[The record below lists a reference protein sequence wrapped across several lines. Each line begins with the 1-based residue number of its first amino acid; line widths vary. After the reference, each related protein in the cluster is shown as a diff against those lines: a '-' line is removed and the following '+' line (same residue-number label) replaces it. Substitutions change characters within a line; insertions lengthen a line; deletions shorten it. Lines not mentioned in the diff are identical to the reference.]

1 MFCRKCG
8 KEINNTSRFCPFCGT
23 PVVMPAAPAP
33 VADPEPAAPAS
44 APVEAPAAAAPVV
57 EAPVAEAVP
66 AVEAPA
72 EAAPET
78 PVAEAAPE
86 TPAAETP
93 AEAAPEA
100 PAAETPAEAAP
111 EAPAAETPAEAA
123 PEAPAAEAN
132 TAAPAPEA
140 VPTMAAPAT
149 PVQPAPAQP
158 TMNQAPVQPIMNQAP
173 VQPTPAQPMMTQA
186 PVQPAPAQPMGG
198 QPYPQP
204 GAPVPPAY
212 SPIPADKP
220 EKKKKGKA
228 GVVIAIILIVLLLA
242 GGAAAAY
249 FFIFASPA
257 KKISKAIEAGNM
269 ETVTEL
275 YEKVNSEK
283 DKDQIKSEL
292 LTYVQTLED
301 NYLAEEITY
310 EDAIRTMEDL
320 RDVVFTDGEIE
331 DIMHMVSKIHDSR
344 ENFAKAE
351 ELAATGTWKDYY
363 DAIGYYEKVVS
374 DDTLYYDKAQD
385 AIANCKTECISA
397 AEAEADGYI
406 ADGDYDAAVSF
417 LEDAY
422 YDTGYNELY
431 DKMDQVKA
439 DMKDALLEKAIEN
452 AKAEVAAGNYTE
464 ARNIINNAKE
474 DYGYDSRFDDILAGI
489 PVDTSLVGKW
499 KLEYDMNDIIA
510 STVGEDMDNFDSE
523 FNVTFVFEF
532 TEDGICRLS
541 LDEDSF
547 VKSFDSWKDDLLDYL
562 IDMALEE
569 YISDG
574 SMTKKEFEK
583 AFKSTYGMTLKEYFS
598 EMLDEELDV
607 SELLDETETEMK
619 YYVEGDKLYLVDDTD
634 TEDYYEN
641 FYIEGDTL
649 VLGGDGSLSEAEIL
663 PGLSYPLQLT
673 KVVD

>member
-44 APVEAPAAAAPVV
+44 APVEAPAAAEAAAPVV
-57 EAPVAEAVP
+57 EAPV
-66 AVEAPA
+66 
-72 EAAPET
+72 
-78 PVAEAAPE
+78 
-86 TPAAETP
+86 
-93 AEAAPEA
+93 
-100 PAAETPAEAAP
+100 AEAAP

-173 VQPTPAQPMMTQA
+173 VQPAPAQPMMNQA

-204 GAPVPPAY
+204 GAPVPPVY

-374 DDTLYYDKAQD
+374 DDALYYDKAQD

-574 SMTKKEFEK
+574 GMTKKEFEK

-649 VLGGDGSLSEAEIL
+649 VLGGDGSLSGAEIL

>member
-8 KEINNTSRFCPFCGT
+8 KEINNTSRFCSFCGT
-23 PVVMPAAPAP
+23 PVVMPAAPVP
-33 VADPEPAAPAS
+33 ITDPEPAAPAS
-44 APVEAPAAAAPVV
+44 ATVEAPAAAEAAAPVM
-57 EAPVAEAVP
+57 EAPA
-66 AVEAPA
+66 A
-72 EAAPET
+72 EAAP
-78 PVAEAAPE
+78 AE
-86 TPAAETP
+86 ETP

-100 PAAETPAEAAP
+100 PATEAPAEAAP
-111 EAPAAETPAEAA
+111 EAPAAEAPAEAA
-123 PEAPAAEAN
+123 PEAPVAEAN

-140 VPTMAAPAT
+140 VPAMAAPAT

-158 TMNQAPVQPIMNQAP
+158 MMNQV
-173 VQPTPAQPMMTQA
+173 

-351 ELAATGTWKDYY
+351 KLAATGTWKDYY
-363 DAIGYYEKVVS
+363 DAIGYYEEVVS
-374 DDTLYYDKAQD
+374 DDSLYYDKAQD

-464 ARNIINNAKE
+464 ARSIINNAKE

-510 STVGEDMDNFDSE
+510 ETVGEDMDNFDSE
-523 FNVTFVFEF
+523 FYVTFIFEF

-619 YYVEGDKLYLVDDTD
+619 YYVEGDRLYLIDDTD

-663 PGLSYPLQLT
+663 PGLSYPLQLIKINQNT
-673 KVVD
+673 RPDAVE

>member
-23 PVVMPAAPAP
+23 PVVMPAAPVP
-33 VADPEPAAPAS
+33 VTDPEPAAPAS
-44 APVEAPAAAAPVV
+44 ATVEAPAAAEAAAPVM
-57 EAPVAEAVP
+57 EAPAAEAVP
-66 AVEAPA
+66 AVETPAEAAPEAPATEAPA

-78 PVAEAAPE
+78 PVAEAPAEATPEAPV
-86 TPAAETP
+86 AEAP

-100 PAAETPAEAAP
+100 PV
-111 EAPAAETPAEAA
+111 
-123 PEAPAAEAN
+123 AEAN

-140 VPTMAAPAT
+140 VPAMAAPAT

-158 TMNQAPVQPIMNQAP
+158 MMN
-173 VQPTPAQPMMTQA
+173 QA
-186 PVQPAPAQPMGG
+186 PVQPAPAQPMMNQAPAQPTPVQPMGG

-212 SPIPADKP
+212 SPIPADKQ

-351 ELAATGTWKDYY
+351 KLAATGTWKDYY
-363 DAIGYYEKVVS
+363 DAVGYYEEVVS
-374 DDTLYYDKAQD
+374 EDTLYYDKAQD

-406 ADGDYDAAVSF
+406 ADGDFDAAVD
-417 LEDAY
+417 LLQDAY
-422 YDTGYNELY
+422 YSTGYEELY

-452 AKAEVAAGNYTE
+452 AKAEVTAGNYTE

-474 DYGYDSRFDDILAGI
+474 DYGYDSRFDDVLASI

-510 STVGEDMDNFDSE
+510 ETVGEDMDNFDSE
-523 FNVTFVFEF
+523 FYVTFIFEF
-532 TEDGICRLS
+532 TEDGVCRLS

-583 AFKSTYGMTLKEYFS
+583 AFKSTYGMTIKEYFS

-619 YYVEGDKLYLVDDTD
+619 YYVEGDRLYLVDDTD

-663 PGLSYPLQLT
+663 TGLSYPLQLT

>member
-44 APVEAPAAAAPVV
+44 APVEAPAAAEAAAPVV
-57 EAPVAEAVP
+57 EAPV
-66 AVEAPA
+66 
-72 EAAPET
+72 
-78 PVAEAAPE
+78 
-86 TPAAETP
+86 
-93 AEAAPEA
+93 
-100 PAAETPAEAAP
+100 AEAAP

-186 PVQPAPAQPMGG
+186 PVQPTPAQPMGG

-351 ELAATGTWKDYY
+351 KLAATGTWKDYY
-363 DAIGYYEKVVS
+363 DAIGYYEEVVS
-374 DDTLYYDKAQD
+374 DDALYYDKAQD

-523 FNVTFVFEF
+523 FYVTFVFEF

-562 IDMALEE
+562 IYMALE
-569 YISDG
+569 
-574 SMTKKEFEK
+574 
-583 AFKSTYGMTLKEYFS
+583 
-598 EMLDEELDV
+598 
-607 SELLDETETEMK
+607 
-619 YYVEGDKLYLVDDTD
+619 
-634 TEDYYEN
+634 
-641 FYIEGDTL
+641 
-649 VLGGDGSLSEAEIL
+649 
-663 PGLSYPLQLT
+663 
-673 KVVD
+673 

>member
-44 APVEAPAAAAPVV
+44 APVEAPAAAEAAAPVV

-66 AVEAPA
+66 AV
-72 EAAPET
+72 
-78 PVAEAAPE
+78 
-86 TPAAETP
+86 ETP

-111 EAPAAETPAEAA
+111 EAPVAEAPAEAA

-140 VPTMAAPAT
+140 VPAMAAPAT

-158 TMNQAPVQPIMNQAP
+158 TMNQTPVQPAPAQPTMNQAP
-173 VQPTPAQPMMTQA
+173 VQPTPAQPMMNQA
-186 PVQPAPAQPMGG
+186 PVQPASAQPMGG

-351 ELAATGTWKDYY
+351 KLAATGTWKDYY
-363 DAIGYYEKVVS
+363 DAIGYYEEVVS
-374 DDTLYYDKAQD
+374 DDALYYDKAQD

>member
-44 APVEAPAAAAPVV
+44 APVEAPAAAEAAAPVV
-57 EAPVAEAVP
+57 EAPV
-66 AVEAPA
+66 
-72 EAAPET
+72 
-78 PVAEAAPE
+78 
-86 TPAAETP
+86 

-111 EAPAAETPAEAA
+111 EAPAAEAPAEAA

-158 TMNQAPVQPIMNQAP
+158 TMN
-173 VQPTPAQPMMTQA
+173 QA

>member
-44 APVEAPAAAAPVV
+44 ATV
-57 EAPVAEAVP
+57 EAPVAAEAAAPVMEAPAAEAAP
-66 AVEAPA
+66 AVETPAEVAPETPAAEAPA
-72 EAAPET
+72 EAAPEA
-78 PVAEAAPE
+78 PVAEA
-86 TPAAETP
+86 P

-100 PAAETPAEAAP
+100 PV
-111 EAPAAETPAEAA
+111 
-123 PEAPAAEAN
+123 AEAN

-140 VPTMAAPAT
+140 VPAIAAPAT
-149 PVQPAPAQP
+149 PVQPAPVQPTMNQAPVQPAPAQP
-158 TMNQAPVQPIMNQAP
+158 TMNQAPVQSA
-173 VQPTPAQPMMTQA
+173 PAQPMMNQA

-351 ELAATGTWKDYY
+351 KLAATGTWKDYY
-363 DAIGYYEKVVS
+363 DAIGYYEEVVS

-464 ARNIINNAKE
+464 ARSIINNAKE

-510 STVGEDMDNFDSE
+510 ETVGEDMDNFDSE
-523 FNVTFVFEF
+523 FYVTFIFEF

-583 AFKSTYGMTLKEYFS
+583 VFKSTYGMTIKEYFS

-619 YYVEGDKLYLVDDTD
+619 YYVEGDRLYLVDDTD

-663 PGLSYPLQLT
+663 PGLSYPLQLI

>member
-23 PVVMPAAPAP
+23 PVVMPAAPVP
-33 VADPEPAAPAS
+33 VTDPEPAAPAS
-44 APVEAPAAAAPVV
+44 ATVEAPAAAEVAVPVM
-57 EAPVAEAVP
+57 EAPA
-66 AVEAPA
+66 A
-72 EAAPET
+72 EAAPE
-78 PVAEAAPE
+78 AP
-86 TPAAETP
+86 AVETP

-100 PAAETPAEAAP
+100 PVAEA
-111 EAPAAETPAEAA
+111 PAEAA
-123 PEAPAAEAN
+123 PEAPAAEAPAAEAPAAEAPAE
-132 TAAPAPEA
+132 AAPEAPVAEAPAEAAPEAPVAEAPAEAAPEA
-140 VPTMAAPAT
+140 VPAMAAPAT

-158 TMNQAPVQPIMNQAP
+158 TMNQAPVQPA
-173 VQPTPAQPMMTQA
+173 PAQPMMNQA

-310 EDAIRTMEDL
+310 EDTIRTMEDL

-351 ELAATGTWKDYY
+351 KLAATGTWKDYY
-363 DAIGYYEKVVS
+363 DAIGYYEEVVS

-464 ARNIINNAKE
+464 ARSIINNAKE
-474 DYGYDSRFDDILAGI
+474 DYGYDSRFDDVLASI

-510 STVGEDMDNFDSE
+510 ETVGEDMDNFDSE
-523 FNVTFVFEF
+523 FYVTFIFEF

-547 VKSFDSWKDDLLDYL
+547 VKSFDTWKDDLLDYL

-583 AFKSTYGMTLKEYFS
+583 AFKSTYGMTIKEYFS

-619 YYVEGDKLYLVDDTD
+619 YYVEGDRLYLVDDTD

-663 PGLSYPLQLT
+663 PGLSYPLQLI

>member
-33 VADPEPAAPAS
+33 VADPEHAAPAP
-44 APVEAPAAAAPVV
+44 APVEAPAAAEAAAPVV
-57 EAPVAEAVP
+57 EAPA
-66 AVEAPA
+66 
-72 EAAPET
+72 
-78 PVAEAAPE
+78 
-86 TPAAETP
+86 
-93 AEAAPEA
+93 
-100 PAAETPAEAAP
+100 AEAAP

>member
-72 EAAPET
+72 EAAPE
-78 PVAEAAPE
+78 
-86 TPAAETP
+86 
-93 AEAAPEA
+93 A

-149 PVQPAPAQP
+149 PVQPAPVQPTMNQAPVQPAPAQP
-158 TMNQAPVQPIMNQAP
+158 TMNQAPVQSA
-173 VQPTPAQPMMTQA
+173 PAQPMMNQA

-351 ELAATGTWKDYY
+351 KLAATGTWKDYY
-363 DAIGYYEKVVS
+363 DAIGYYEEVVS

-385 AIANCKTECISA
+385 AIANCKAECISA

-510 STVGEDMDNFDSE
+510 ETVGEDMDNFDSE
-523 FNVTFVFEF
+523 FYVTFVFEF

>member
-44 APVEAPAAAAPVV
+44 APVEAPAAAEAAAPVV

-66 AVEAPA
+66 AV
-72 EAAPET
+72 
-78 PVAEAAPE
+78 
-86 TPAAETP
+86 ETP

-111 EAPAAETPAEAA
+111 EAPVAEAPAEAA

-140 VPTMAAPAT
+140 VPAMAAPAT

-158 TMNQAPVQPIMNQAP
+158 TMNQTPVQPAPAQPTMNQAP
-173 VQPTPAQPMMTQA
+173 VQPTPAQPMMNQA
-186 PVQPAPAQPMGG
+186 PVQPASAQPMGG

-351 ELAATGTWKDYY
+351 KLAATGTWKDYY
-363 DAIGYYEKVVS
+363 DAIGYYEEVVS

-417 LEDAY
+417 LEAAY

>member
-33 VADPEPAAPAS
+33 VANPEPAAPAS
-44 APVEAPAAAAPVV
+44 AAPEAPAAADAAVPVM
-57 EAPVAEAVP
+57 EAPVAEAAP
-66 AVEAPA
+66 AVETPSEAVPEAPEAPA
-72 EAAPET
+72 A
-78 PVAEAAPE
+78 
-86 TPAAETP
+86 
-93 AEAAPEA
+93 EA
-100 PAAETPAEAAP
+100 PAAETPAEAGT
-111 EAPAAETPAEAA
+111 E
-123 PEAPAAEAN
+123 
-132 TAAPAPEA
+132 APAPEA
-140 VPTMAAPAT
+140 VPTMAAPEALVQLA
-149 PVQPAPAQP
+149 PAQPAPAQP
-158 TMNQAPVQPIMNQAP
+158 MMNQAPVQPAS
-173 VQPTPAQPMMTQA
+173 V
-186 PVQPAPAQPMGG
+186 QPMGG

-220 EKKKKGKA
+220 AKKKKGKA

-269 ETVTEL
+269 ETVMEL

-283 DKDQIKSEL
+283 DKDQIKSDL

-310 EDAIRTMEDL
+310 EDAIQTMEDL

-331 DIMHMVSKIHDSR
+331 DIMHTVSKIHDSR
-344 ENFAKAE
+344 ENYAKAE
-351 ELAATGTWKDYY
+351 ELAATGTWKTYY
-363 DAIGYYEKVVS
+363 DAILYYEEVAS
-374 DDTLYYDKAQD
+374 EDTLYYDKAQD

-406 ADGDYDAAVSF
+406 ADGDFDAAVD
-417 LEDAY
+417 LLQDAY
-422 YDTGYNELY
+422 YDTGYDELY

-474 DYGYDSRFDDILAGI
+474 DYGYDSRFDDILASI

-510 STVGEDMDNFDSE
+510 ETVGEDMDDFDSE
-523 FNVTFVFEF
+523 FYVTFVFEF

-547 VKSFDSWKDDLLDYL
+547 VKNFDSWKDDLLDYL

-574 SMTKKEFEK
+574 SMTKSEFEK
-583 AFKSTYGMTLKEYFS
+583 AFKSSYGMTIKEYFS
-598 EMLDEELDV
+598 EILDEQLDV
-607 SELLDETETEMK
+607 SELLNEVETEMK
-619 YYVEGDKLYLVDDTD
+619 YYVEGDRLYLVDDTD

>member
-23 PVVMPAAPAP
+23 PVVMPAAPVP
-33 VADPEPAAPAS
+33 VTDPEPAASAS
-44 APVEAPAAAAPVV
+44 ATVEAPAAAEAAAPVM
-57 EAPVAEAVP
+57 
-66 AVEAPA
+66 
-72 EAAPET
+72 
-78 PVAEAAPE
+78 
-86 TPAAETP
+86 
-93 AEAAPEA
+93 
-100 PAAETPAEAAP
+100 
-111 EAPAAETPAEAA
+111 
-123 PEAPAAEAN
+123 EAPAAEA
-132 TAAPAPEA
+132 APAVE
-140 VPTMAAPAT
+140 T
-149 PVQPAPAQP
+149 P
-158 TMNQAPVQPIMNQAP
+158 
-173 VQPTPAQPMMTQA
+173 
-186 PVQPAPAQPMGG
+186 
-198 QPYPQP
+198 
-204 GAPVPPAY
+204 
-212 SPIPADKP
+212 
-220 EKKKKGKA
+220 
-228 GVVIAIILIVLLLA
+228 
-242 GGAAAAY
+242 
-249 FFIFASPA
+249 
-257 KKISKAIEAGNM
+257 
-269 ETVTEL
+269 
-275 YEKVNSEK
+275 
-283 DKDQIKSEL
+283 
-292 LTYVQTLED
+292 
-301 NYLAEEITY
+301 
-310 EDAIRTMEDL
+310 
-320 RDVVFTDGEIE
+320 
-331 DIMHMVSKIHDSR
+331 
-344 ENFAKAE
+344 
-351 ELAATGTWKDYY
+351 
-363 DAIGYYEKVVS
+363 
-374 DDTLYYDKAQD
+374 
-385 AIANCKTECISA
+385 

-464 ARNIINNAKE
+464 ARSIINNAKE

-510 STVGEDMDNFDSE
+510 ETVGEDMDNFDSE
-523 FNVTFVFEF
+523 FYVTFIFEF

-619 YYVEGDKLYLVDDTD
+619 YYVEGDRLYLIDDTD

-663 PGLSYPLQLT
+663 PGLSYPLQLI

>member
-44 APVEAPAAAAPVV
+44 APVEAPAAAEAAAPVV
-57 EAPVAEAVP
+57 EAPAAEAVP
-66 AVEAPA
+66 AVETPA
-72 EAAPET
+72 EAAPE
-78 PVAEAAPE
+78 A
-86 TPAAETP
+86 PAAETP

-158 TMNQAPVQPIMNQAP
+158 MMNQAPVQPAPAQSMMNQAP
-173 VQPTPAQPMMTQA
+173 VQPTPAQPMMNQA

-292 LTYVQTLED
+292 LTYVQSLED

-351 ELAATGTWKDYY
+351 KLAATGTWKDYY
-363 DAIGYYEKVVS
+363 DAIGCYEKVVS

-406 ADGDYDAAVSF
+406 ADGDFDAAVD
-417 LEDAY
+417 LLQDAY
-422 YDTGYNELY
+422 YSTGYEELY

-583 AFKSTYGMTLKEYFS
+583 AFKTTYGMTLKEYFS

>member
-23 PVVMPAAPAP
+23 PVVMPAAPVP
-33 VADPEPAAPAS
+33 VTDPEPAAPAS
-44 APVEAPAAAAPVV
+44 ATVEAPAAEAAAPVM
-57 EAPVAEAVP
+57 
-66 AVEAPA
+66 
-72 EAAPET
+72 
-78 PVAEAAPE
+78 
-86 TPAAETP
+86 
-93 AEAAPEA
+93 EA
-100 PAAETPAEAAP
+100 PAAEAAP
-111 EAPAAETPAEAA
+111 AVEAAPAAETPAEAA
-123 PEAPAAEAN
+123 PEAPAAEAPAEAAPEAPAAEAPAEAAPEAPVAEAS

-140 VPTMAAPAT
+140 VPAMAAPAT

-158 TMNQAPVQPIMNQAP
+158 MMN
-173 VQPTPAQPMMTQA
+173 QA

-351 ELAATGTWKDYY
+351 KLATTGTWKDYY
-363 DAIGYYEKVVS
+363 DAIGYYEEVVS

-464 ARNIINNAKE
+464 ARSIINNAKE

-510 STVGEDMDNFDSE
+510 ETVGEDMDNFDSE
-523 FNVTFVFEF
+523 FYVTFIFEF

-547 VKSFDSWKDDLLDYL
+547 VKSFDTWKVDLLDYL

-583 AFKSTYGMTLKEYFS
+583 AFKSTYGMTIKEYFS

-619 YYVEGDKLYLVDDTD
+619 YYVEGDRLYLVDDTD

-649 VLGGDGSLSEAEIL
+649 VVGGDGSLSEAEIL
-663 PGLSYPLQLT
+663 PGLSYPLQLI

>member
-44 APVEAPAAAAPVV
+44 APVEAPAAAEAAAPVM
-57 EAPVAEAVP
+57 EAPAAEAVP
-66 AVEAPA
+66 AVETPA

-78 PVAEAAPE
+78 PVAEE
-86 TPAAETP
+86 
-93 AEAAPEA
+93 
-100 PAAETPAEAAP
+100 PAEAAP

-158 TMNQAPVQPIMNQAP
+158 TMNQAPVQPAPAQSMMNQAP
-173 VQPTPAQPMMTQA
+173 VQPAPAQPMMNQA

>member
-23 PVVMPAAPAP
+23 PVVMPAAPVP
-33 VADPEPAAPAS
+33 VTDPEPAAPAS
-44 APVEAPAAAAPVV
+44 ATVEAPAAAEAAAPVMEAPAAEAAPAV
-57 EAPVAEAVP
+57 ETPAEAAPEAPVA
-66 AVEAPA
+66 EAPA

-78 PVAEAAPE
+78 PAAEA
-86 TPAAETP
+86 P

-100 PAAETPAEAAP
+100 PVAEAPAEASPEAPVAEAPAEAAP
-111 EAPAAETPAEAA
+111 EAVPA
-123 PEAPAAEAN
+123 
-132 TAAPAPEA
+132 
-140 VPTMAAPAT
+140 MAAPAT

-158 TMNQAPVQPIMNQAP
+158 TMNQAPVQPA
-173 VQPTPAQPMMTQA
+173 PAQPMMNQA

-351 ELAATGTWKDYY
+351 KLAATGTWKDYY
-363 DAIGYYEKVVS
+363 DAIGYYEEVVS

-464 ARNIINNAKE
+464 ARSIINNAKE

-510 STVGEDMDNFDSE
+510 ETVGEDMDNFDS
-523 FNVTFVFEF
+523 
-532 TEDGICRLS
+532 
-541 LDEDSF
+541 
-547 VKSFDSWKDDLLDYL
+547 
-562 IDMALEE
+562 
-569 YISDG
+569 
-574 SMTKKEFEK
+574 
-583 AFKSTYGMTLKEYFS
+583 
-598 EMLDEELDV
+598 
-607 SELLDETETEMK
+607 
-619 YYVEGDKLYLVDDTD
+619 
-634 TEDYYEN
+634 
-641 FYIEGDTL
+641 
-649 VLGGDGSLSEAEIL
+649 
-663 PGLSYPLQLT
+663 
-673 KVVD
+673 

>member
-44 APVEAPAAAAPVV
+44 APVEAPAAAEAAAPVV
-57 EAPVAEAVP
+57 EAPAAEAVP
-66 AVEAPA
+66 AVETPA
-72 EAAPET
+72 EAAPE
-78 PVAEAAPE
+78 A
-86 TPAAETP
+86 PAAETP

-158 TMNQAPVQPIMNQAP
+158 MMNQAPVQPAPAQSMMNQAP
-173 VQPTPAQPMMTQA
+173 VQPTPAQPMMNQA

-292 LTYVQTLED
+292 LTYVQSLED

-351 ELAATGTWKDYY
+351 KLAATGTWKDYY
-363 DAIGYYEKVVS
+363 DAIGCYEKVVS

-406 ADGDYDAAVSF
+406 ADGDFDAAVD
-417 LEDAY
+417 LLQDAY
-422 YDTGYNELY
+422 YSTGYEELY

>member
-23 PVVMPAAPAP
+23 PVVMPAAPVP
-33 VADPEPAAPAS
+33 VTDPEPAAPAS
-44 APVEAPAAAAPVV
+44 ATVEAPAAAEAAAPVM
-57 EAPVAEAVP
+57 EAPAAEAVP
-66 AVEAPA
+66 AVETPAEAAPEAPATEAPA

-78 PVAEAAPE
+78 PVAEAPAEATPEAPV
-86 TPAAETP
+86 AEAP

-100 PAAETPAEAAP
+100 PV
-111 EAPAAETPAEAA
+111 
-123 PEAPAAEAN
+123 AEAN

-140 VPTMAAPAT
+140 VPAMAAPAA

-158 TMNQAPVQPIMNQAP
+158 MMN
-173 VQPTPAQPMMTQA
+173 QA
-186 PVQPAPAQPMGG
+186 PVQPAPAQPMMNQAPAQPTPVQPMGG

-351 ELAATGTWKDYY
+351 KLAATGTWKDYY
-363 DAIGYYEKVVS
+363 DAVGYYEEVVS
-374 DDTLYYDKAQD
+374 EDTLYYDKAQD

-406 ADGDYDAAVSF
+406 ADGDFDAAVD
-417 LEDAY
+417 LLQDAY
-422 YDTGYNELY
+422 YSTGYEELY

-452 AKAEVAAGNYTE
+452 AKAEVTAGNYTE

-474 DYGYDSRFDDILAGI
+474 DYGYDSRFDDVLASI

-510 STVGEDMDNFDSE
+510 ETVGEDMDNFDSE
-523 FNVTFVFEF
+523 FYVTFIFEF
-532 TEDGICRLS
+532 TEDGVCRLS

-583 AFKSTYGMTLKEYFS
+583 AFKSTYGMTIKEYFS

-619 YYVEGDKLYLVDDTD
+619 YYVEGDRLYLVDDTD

>member
-33 VADPEPAAPAS
+33 GADPEPAAPAS
-44 APVEAPAAAAPVV
+44 APVEAPAAAEAAAPVM
-57 EAPVAEAVP
+57 EAPAAEAVP
-66 AVEAPA
+66 AV
-72 EAAPET
+72 
-78 PVAEAAPE
+78 
-86 TPAAETP
+86 ETP

-100 PAAETPAEAAP
+100 PAAETPAEAAS

-123 PEAPAAEAN
+123 PEAPVAEAN

-158 TMNQAPVQPIMNQAP
+158 MMNQAPVQPAPAQPMMNQAP
-173 VQPTPAQPMMTQA
+173 VQPAPAQPMMTQA

>member
-44 APVEAPAAAAPVV
+44 APVEAPAAAEAAAPVM
-57 EAPVAEAVP
+57 EAPAAEAVP
-66 AVEAPA
+66 AV
-72 EAAPET
+72 
-78 PVAEAAPE
+78 
-86 TPAAETP
+86 ETP

-140 VPTMAAPAT
+140 VLAMAAPAT

-158 TMNQAPVQPIMNQAP
+158 MMNQV
-173 VQPTPAQPMMTQA
+173 

-351 ELAATGTWKDYY
+351 KLAATGTWKDYY
-363 DAIGYYEKVVS
+363 DAIGYYEEVVS
-374 DDTLYYDKAQD
+374 DDSLYYDKAQD

-464 ARNIINNAKE
+464 ARSIINNAKE

-510 STVGEDMDNFDSE
+510 ETVGEDMDNFDSE
-523 FNVTFVFEF
+523 FYVTFIFEF

-619 YYVEGDKLYLVDDTD
+619 YYVEGDRLYLIDDTD

-649 VLGGDGSLSEAEIL
+649 VLGGDGSLGEAEIL
-663 PGLSYPLQLT
+663 PGLSYPLQLI

>member
-23 PVVMPAAPAP
+23 PVVMPAAPVP
-33 VADPEPAAPAS
+33 VTDPEPAAPAS
-44 APVEAPAAAAPVV
+44 ATVEAPAAAEAAAPVM
-57 EAPVAEAVP
+57 
-66 AVEAPA
+66 
-72 EAAPET
+72 
-78 PVAEAAPE
+78 
-86 TPAAETP
+86 
-93 AEAAPEA
+93 
-100 PAAETPAEAAP
+100 

-123 PEAPAAEAN
+123 PEAPAAEAPAEAAPEAPAAEAPAEAAPEAPVAEAPAEAAPEAPVAEAN

-140 VPTMAAPAT
+140 VPAMAAPAT
-149 PVQPAPAQP
+149 PVQPAPG
-158 TMNQAPVQPIMNQAP
+158 
-173 VQPTPAQPMMTQA
+173 QPMMNQA
-186 PVQPAPAQPMGG
+186 PVQPAPAQTMGG

-351 ELAATGTWKDYY
+351 KLAATGTWKDYY
-363 DAIGYYEKVVS
+363 DAIGYYEEVVS

-464 ARNIINNAKE
+464 ARSIINNAKE
-474 DYGYDSRFDDILAGI
+474 DYGYDSRFDDVLASI

-510 STVGEDMDNFDSE
+510 ETVGEDMDNFDSE
-523 FNVTFVFEF
+523 FYVTFIFEF

-547 VKSFDSWKDDLLDYL
+547 VKSFDTWKDDLLDYL

-583 AFKSTYGMTLKEYFS
+583 AFKSTYGMTIKEYFS

-619 YYVEGDKLYLVDDTD
+619 YYVEGDKLYLIDDTD

>member
-23 PVVMPAAPAP
+23 PVVMPAAPVP
-33 VADPEPAAPAS
+33 VTDPEPAAPAS
-44 APVEAPAAAAPVV
+44 ATVEAPAAAEAAAPVMEAPAAEAAPVV
-57 EAPVAEAVP
+57 ETPAEAAPEAP
-66 AVEAPA
+66 AAEAPA

-78 PVAEAAPE
+78 PVAEA
-86 TPAAETP
+86 P

-100 PAAETPAEAAP
+100 PAAEAPAEAAP
-111 EAPAAETPAEAA
+111 EAPV
-123 PEAPAAEAN
+123 AEAN

-140 VPTMAAPAT
+140 VPAMAAPAT

-158 TMNQAPVQPIMNQAP
+158 MMN
-173 VQPTPAQPMMTQA
+173 QA

-351 ELAATGTWKDYY
+351 KLAATGTWKDYY
-363 DAIGYYEKVVS
+363 DAIGYYEEVVS

-464 ARNIINNAKE
+464 ARSIINNAKE

-510 STVGEDMDNFDSE
+510 ETVGEDMDNFDSE
-523 FNVTFVFEF
+523 FYVTFIFEF

-619 YYVEGDKLYLVDDTD
+619 YYVEGDRLYLIDDTD

-663 PGLSYPLQLT
+663 PGLSYPLQLI

>member
-33 VADPEPAAPAS
+33 VADPEHAAPAP
-44 APVEAPAAAAPVV
+44 APVEAPAAAEAAAPVV
-57 EAPVAEAVP
+57 EAPAAEAAPEAP
-66 AVEAPA
+66 AAETPA
-72 EAAPET
+72 EAAPE
-78 PVAEAAPE
+78 A
-86 TPAAETP
+86 PAAEAP

>member
-23 PVVMPAAPAP
+23 PVVMPAAPVP
-33 VADPEPAAPAS
+33 VTDPEPVAS
-44 APVEAPAAAAPVV
+44 ASATVEAPAAAEAAAPVMEAPAAEV
-57 EAPVAEAVP
+57 APAVETPAEAVPETPVAEEPAEAAPEAPVAEA
-66 AVEAPA
+66 
-72 EAAPET
+72 
-78 PVAEAAPE
+78 
-86 TPAAETP
+86 P

-100 PAAETPAEAAP
+100 PAAEA
-111 EAPAAETPAEAA
+111 PAEAA

-158 TMNQAPVQPIMNQAP
+158 TMNQAPVQPIMNQAL

-186 PVQPAPAQPMGG
+186 PVQPTPAQPMGG

-242 GGAAAAY
+242 GGAAAAC

-464 ARNIINNAKE
+464 ARSIINNAKE

>member
-23 PVVMPAAPAP
+23 PVVMPAAPVP
-33 VADPEPAAPAS
+33 VTDPEPAAPAS
-44 APVEAPAAAAPVV
+44 ATVEAPAAAEAAVPVM
-57 EAPVAEAVP
+57 EAPA
-66 AVEAPA
+66 A
-72 EAAPET
+72 EAAPA
-78 PVAEAAPE
+78 V
-86 TPAAETP
+86 ETP

-100 PAAETPAEAAP
+100 PVAEAPAEAAP
-111 EAPAAETPAEAA
+111 EAPVAEAPAEAA
-123 PEAPAAEAN
+123 PEAVPA
-132 TAAPAPEA
+132 
-140 VPTMAAPAT
+140 MAAPAT

-158 TMNQAPVQPIMNQAP
+158 TMN
-173 VQPTPAQPMMTQA
+173 QA

-351 ELAATGTWKDYY
+351 KLAATGTWKDYY
-363 DAIGYYEKVVS
+363 DAIGYYEEVVS

-464 ARNIINNAKE
+464 ARSIINNAKE

-510 STVGEDMDNFDSE
+510 ETVGEDMDNFDSE
-523 FNVTFVFEF
+523 FYVTFIFEF

-583 AFKSTYGMTLKEYFS
+583 VFKSTYGMTIKEYFS

-619 YYVEGDKLYLVDDTD
+619 YYVEGDRLYLVDDTD

-663 PGLSYPLQLT
+663 PGLSYPLQLI

>member
-23 PVVMPAAPAP
+23 PVVMPAAPVP
-33 VADPEPAAPAS
+33 VTDPEPAAPAS
-44 APVEAPAAAAPVV
+44 ATVEAPAAEAAAPVMEAPAAEAAPVV
-57 EAPVAEAVP
+57 ET
-66 AVEAPA
+66 PA

-78 PVAEAAPE
+78 PVAEA
-86 TPAAETP
+86 
-93 AEAAPEA
+93 
-100 PAAETPAEAAP
+100 
-111 EAPAAETPAEAA
+111 PAEAA
-123 PEAPAAEAN
+123 PEAPAAEAPAEAAPEAPVAEAN

-140 VPTMAAPAT
+140 PVAEAPAEAASEAVPAMAAPAT

-158 TMNQAPVQPIMNQAP
+158 TMNQAPVQPA
-173 VQPTPAQPMMTQA
+173 PAQPMMNQA

-204 GAPVPPAY
+204 GAPVPSAY

-351 ELAATGTWKDYY
+351 KLAATGTWKDYY
-363 DAIGYYEKVVS
+363 DAIGYYEEVVS

-464 ARNIINNAKE
+464 ARSIINNAKE

-510 STVGEDMDNFDSE
+510 ETVGEDMDNFDSE
-523 FNVTFVFEF
+523 FYVTFIFEF

-619 YYVEGDKLYLVDDTD
+619 YYVEGDRLYLIDDTD

-663 PGLSYPLQLT
+663 PGLSYPLQLI

>member
-23 PVVMPAAPAP
+23 PVVMPAAPVP
-33 VADPEPAAPAS
+33 VTDPEPAAPAS
-44 APVEAPAAAAPVV
+44 ATVEAPAAAEAAAPVM
-57 EAPVAEAVP
+57 EAPAAEAVP
-66 AVEAPA
+66 AVETPAEAPATEAPA

-78 PVAEAAPE
+78 PVAEA
-86 TPAAETP
+86 P

-100 PAAETPAEAAP
+100 PVAEAPAEAAP
-111 EAPAAETPAEAA
+111 EAPV
-123 PEAPAAEAN
+123 AEAN

-140 VPTMAAPAT
+140 VPAMAAPAT

-158 TMNQAPVQPIMNQAP
+158 MMNQAPVQPA
-173 VQPTPAQPMMTQA
+173 PAQPMMNQA

-198 QPYPQP
+198 QSYPQP

-351 ELAATGTWKDYY
+351 KLAATGTWKDYY
-363 DAIGYYEKVVS
+363 DAVGYYEEVVS
-374 DDTLYYDKAQD
+374 EDTLYYDKAQD

-406 ADGDYDAAVSF
+406 ADGDFDAAVD
-417 LEDAY
+417 LLQDAY
-422 YDTGYNELY
+422 YSTGYEELY

-439 DMKDALLEKAIEN
+439 DMKDALLGKAIEN
-452 AKAEVAAGNYTE
+452 AKAEVTAGNYTE

-474 DYGYDSRFDDILAGI
+474 DYGYDSRFDDVLASI

-510 STVGEDMDNFDSE
+510 ETVGEDMDNFDSE
-523 FNVTFVFEF
+523 FYVTFIFEF
-532 TEDGICRLS
+532 TEDGVCRLS

-583 AFKSTYGMTLKEYFS
+583 AFKSTYGMTIKEYFS

-619 YYVEGDKLYLVDDTD
+619 YYVEGDRLYLIDDTD

-663 PGLSYPLQLT
+663 PGLSYPLQLI

>member
-44 APVEAPAAAAPVV
+44 APVEAPAAAEAAAPVM
-57 EAPVAEAVP
+57 EAPAAEAVP
-66 AVEAPA
+66 AV
-72 EAAPET
+72 
-78 PVAEAAPE
+78 
-86 TPAAETP
+86 ETP

-158 TMNQAPVQPIMNQAP
+158 MMNQAPVQPAPAQSMMNQAP
-173 VQPTPAQPMMTQA
+173 VQPTPAQPMMNQA

-351 ELAATGTWKDYY
+351 KLAATGTWKDYY
-363 DAIGYYEKVVS
+363 DAIGYYEEVVS

-523 FNVTFVFEF
+523 FYVTFVFEF

>member
-44 APVEAPAAAAPVV
+44 APVEAPAAAEAAAPVV

-66 AVEAPA
+66 AV
-72 EAAPET
+72 
-78 PVAEAAPE
+78 
-86 TPAAETP
+86 ETP

-149 PVQPAPAQP
+149 PVQPAPAQLM
-158 TMNQAPVQPIMNQAP
+158 MNQAPVQPAPAQSMMNQAPVQPAPVQPMMNQAP
-173 VQPTPAQPMMTQA
+173 VQPT
-186 PVQPAPAQPMGG
+186 PAQPMGG

-275 YEKVNSEK
+275 YEEVNSEK

-351 ELAATGTWKDYY
+351 ELAPTGTWKDYY
-363 DAIGYYEKVVS
+363 DAIGYDEKVVS

-464 ARNIINNAKE
+464 ARSIINNAKE

-510 STVGEDMDNFDSE
+510 ETVGEDMDNFDSE
-523 FNVTFVFEF
+523 FYVTFIFEF

-583 AFKSTYGMTLKEYFS
+583 VFKSTYGMTIKEYFS

-619 YYVEGDKLYLVDDTD
+619 YYVEGDRLYLVDDTD

-663 PGLSYPLQLT
+663 PGLSYPLQLI

>member
-23 PVVMPAAPAP
+23 PVVMPAAPVP
-33 VADPEPAAPAS
+33 VTDPEPAAPAS
-44 APVEAPAAAAPVV
+44 ATVEAPAAAEAAVPVM
-57 EAPVAEAVP
+57 EAPA
-66 AVEAPA
+66 A
-72 EAAPET
+72 EAAPA
-78 PVAEAAPE
+78 V
-86 TPAAETP
+86 ETP

-100 PAAETPAEAAP
+100 PVAEAPAEAAP
-111 EAPAAETPAEAA
+111 EAPVAEAPAEAA
-123 PEAPAAEAN
+123 PEAPVAEAPAEAAPEAPVAEAN

-140 VPTMAAPAT
+140 VPTMAVPEAT
-149 PVQPAPAQP
+149 MQPAPG
-158 TMNQAPVQPIMNQAP
+158 
-173 VQPTPAQPMMTQA
+173 QPMMNQA
-186 PVQPAPAQPMGG
+186 PVQPAPAQTMGG

-331 DIMHMVSKIHDSR
+331 DIMHMVSKIYDSR

-351 ELAATGTWKDYY
+351 KLAATGTWKDYY
-363 DAIGYYEKVVS
+363 DAIGYYEEVVS

-464 ARNIINNAKE
+464 ARSIINNAKE

-510 STVGEDMDNFDSE
+510 ETVGEDMDNFDSE
-523 FNVTFVFEF
+523 FYVTFIFEF

-619 YYVEGDKLYLVDDTD
+619 YYVEGDRLYLIDDTD

-663 PGLSYPLQLT
+663 PGLSYPLQLI

>member
-33 VADPEPAAPAS
+33 VADPEPAAPAP
-44 APVEAPAAAAPVV
+44 APVEAPAAAEAAAPVM
-57 EAPVAEAVP
+57 EAPV
-66 AVEAPA
+66 
-72 EAAPET
+72 
-78 PVAEAAPE
+78 
-86 TPAAETP
+86 AETP
-93 AEAAPEA
+93 AEAAPEV
-100 PAAETPAEAAP
+100 PAAEA
-111 EAPAAETPAEAA
+111 PAEAA

-140 VPTMAAPAT
+140 VPAMAAPAT

-158 TMNQAPVQPIMNQAP
+158 TMNQTPVQPAPAQPTMNQAP
-173 VQPTPAQPMMTQA
+173 VQPAPAQPMMNQA

-204 GAPVPPAY
+204 GAPVPPVY

-523 FNVTFVFEF
+523 FYVTFVFEF

-634 TEDYYEN
+634 TEDYYEK

-663 PGLSYPLQLT
+663 PGLSYPLQLI

>member
-23 PVVMPAAPAP
+23 PVVMPVAPAP
-33 VADPEPAAPAS
+33 VADSEPAAPAS
-44 APVEAPAAAAPVV
+44 ATVEAPAAAEAAAPVV
-57 EAPVAEAVP
+57 DAPVAEAVP
-66 AVEAPA
+66 AVEA
-72 EAAPET
+72 
-78 PVAEAAPE
+78 
-86 TPAAETP
+86 P

-111 EAPAAETPAEAA
+111 ETPAAEAPAEAA

-158 TMNQAPVQPIMNQAP
+158 TMNQAPVQPAPAQPMMNQAP
-173 VQPTPAQPMMTQA
+173 VQPTPAQPTMNQA

-198 QPYPQP
+198 QPYSQP

-351 ELAATGTWKDYY
+351 KLAATGTWKDYY
-363 DAIGYYEKVVS
+363 DAIGYYEEVVS

-523 FNVTFVFEF
+523 FYVTFVFEF

-619 YYVEGDKLYLVDDTD
+619 YYVEGEKLYLVDDTD

>member
-44 APVEAPAAAAPVV
+44 APVEAPAAAEAAAPVM
-57 EAPVAEAVP
+57 EAPAAEAVP
-66 AVEAPA
+66 AV
-72 EAAPET
+72 
-78 PVAEAAPE
+78 
-86 TPAAETP
+86 ETP

-140 VPTMAAPAT
+140 VPAMAAPAT

-158 TMNQAPVQPIMNQAP
+158 TMNQAPVQPAPVQPMMNQAP
-173 VQPTPAQPMMTQA
+173 VQPAPAQPMMNQA

-242 GGAAAAY
+242 GGATAAY
-249 FFIFASPA
+249 LFIFASPA

-351 ELAATGTWKDYY
+351 ELAATGMWKDYY

-523 FNVTFVFEF
+523 FYVTFVFEF

-574 SMTKKEFEK
+574 GMTKKEFEK

-634 TEDYYEN
+634 TEDYYEK

>member
-44 APVEAPAAAAPVV
+44 APVEAPAAAEAAAPVM
-57 EAPVAEAVP
+57 EAPAAEAVP
-66 AVEAPA
+66 AV
-72 EAAPET
+72 
-78 PVAEAAPE
+78 
-86 TPAAETP
+86 ETP

-111 EAPAAETPAEAA
+111 EASAAETPAEAAPEAPVAEAPAEAA

-140 VPTMAAPAT
+140 VPAMAAPAT

-158 TMNQAPVQPIMNQAP
+158 MMN
-173 VQPTPAQPMMTQA
+173 QA

-220 EKKKKGKA
+220 EEKKKGKA

-351 ELAATGTWKDYY
+351 KLAATGTWKDYY
-363 DAIGYYEKVVS
+363 DAIGYYEEVVS

-422 YDTGYNELY
+422 YDTGYDELY

-510 STVGEDMDNFDSE
+510 ETVGEDMDNFDSE
-523 FNVTFVFEF
+523 FYVTFIFEF

>member
-23 PVVMPAAPAP
+23 PVVMPVAP
-33 VADPEPAAPAS
+33 VPVTDPEPAASAS
-44 APVEAPAAAAPVV
+44 ATVEAPAAAEAAAPVM
-57 EAPVAEAVP
+57 EAPA
-66 AVEAPA
+66 A
-72 EAAPET
+72 EAAPA
-78 PVAEAAPE
+78 V
-86 TPAAETP
+86 ETP

-100 PAAETPAEAAP
+100 PVAEAPAEAAP
-111 EAPAAETPAEAA
+111 EAPVAEAPVMEAPAAEVPAEAA
-123 PEAPAAEAN
+123 PEAPVAEAN

-140 VPTMAAPAT
+140 VPAMAAPAT

-158 TMNQAPVQPIMNQAP
+158 MMN
-173 VQPTPAQPMMTQA
+173 QA

-283 DKDQIKSEL
+283 DKDQIKREL

-351 ELAATGTWKDYY
+351 KLAATGTWKDYY
-363 DAIGYYEKVVS
+363 DAIGYYEEVVS

-464 ARNIINNAKE
+464 ARSIINNAKE

-510 STVGEDMDNFDSE
+510 ETVGEDMDNFDSE
-523 FNVTFVFEF
+523 FYVTFIFEF

-583 AFKSTYGMTLKEYFS
+583 VFKSTYGMTIKEYFS

-619 YYVEGDKLYLVDDTD
+619 YYVEGDRLYLVDDTD

-663 PGLSYPLQLT
+663 PGLSYPLQLI

>member
-23 PVVMPAAPAP
+23 PVVMPAAPVP
-33 VADPEPAAPAS
+33 VTDPEPAAPAS
-44 APVEAPAAAAPVV
+44 ATVEAPAAAEAAAPVM
-57 EAPVAEAVP
+57 EAPAAEAVP
-66 AVEAPA
+66 AVETPAEAAPEAPATEAPA

-78 PVAEAAPE
+78 PVAEA
-86 TPAAETP
+86 P

-100 PAAETPAEAAP
+100 PVAEAAP
-111 EAPAAETPAEAA
+111 EAPV
-123 PEAPAAEAN
+123 AEAN

-140 VPTMAAPAT
+140 VPAMAAPAT

-158 TMNQAPVQPIMNQAP
+158 MMN
-173 VQPTPAQPMMTQA
+173 QA

-310 EDAIRTMEDL
+310 EDAIRIMEDL

-351 ELAATGTWKDYY
+351 KLAATGTWKDYY
-363 DAIGYYEKVVS
+363 DAIGYYEEVVS

-464 ARNIINNAKE
+464 ARSIINNAKE
-474 DYGYDSRFDDILAGI
+474 DYGYDSRFDDVLASI

-510 STVGEDMDNFDSE
+510 ETVGEDMDNFDSE
-523 FNVTFVFEF
+523 FYVTFIFEF

-547 VKSFDSWKDDLLDYL
+547 VKSFDTWKDDLLDYL

-583 AFKSTYGMTLKEYFS
+583 AFKSTYGMTIKEYFS

-619 YYVEGDKLYLVDDTD
+619 YYVEGDRLYLVDDTD

>member
-23 PVVMPAAPAP
+23 PVVMPAAPVP
-33 VADPEPAAPAS
+33 VTDPEPAAPAS
-44 APVEAPAAAAPVV
+44 ATVEAPAAAEVAVPVM
-57 EAPVAEAVP
+57 EAPAAEAAP
-66 AVEAPA
+66 AVETPA
-72 EAAPET
+72 EAAPEA
-78 PVAEAAPE
+78 PV
-86 TPAAETP
+86 AETP

-123 PEAPAAEAN
+123 PEALAAEA
-132 TAAPAPEA
+132 AAPVPEA

-149 PVQPAPAQP
+149 PIQPAPAQP
-158 TMNQAPVQPIMNQAP
+158 TMNQAPVQPMMNQAP
-173 VQPTPAQPMMTQA
+173 VQPAPAQPMMNQA

-351 ELAATGTWKDYY
+351 KLAATGTWKDYY
-363 DAIGYYEKVVS
+363 DAIGYYEEVVS

-464 ARNIINNAKE
+464 ARSIINNAKE

-510 STVGEDMDNFDSE
+510 ETVGEDMDNFDSE
-523 FNVTFVFEF
+523 FYVTFIFEF

-619 YYVEGDKLYLVDDTD
+619 YYVEGDRLYLVDDTD

>member
-44 APVEAPAAAAPVV
+44 APVEAPAAAEAAAPVV
-57 EAPVAEAVP
+57 EAPVAEA
-66 AVEAPA
+66 
-72 EAAPET
+72 APE
-78 PVAEAAPE
+78 A
-86 TPAAETP
+86 PAAETP

-100 PAAETPAEAAP
+100 PAAEAPAEAAPEVPEAEAPAEAAP

-158 TMNQAPVQPIMNQAP
+158 TMNQAPVQPTMNQAP
-173 VQPTPAQPMMTQA
+173 VQPAPAQPMMTQA

-301 NYLAEEITY
+301 NYLAEEIIY

-344 ENFAKAE
+344 ENYAKAE

-634 TEDYYEN
+634 TEDYYEK